1 MNENEIGRPIVPVR
15 NTSRVTVW
23 RGRVFMAPLGYVT
36 MGPNKFGE
44 MIASNGADVL
54 VMKEVGTVLDEEG

>member
-1 MNENEIGRPIVPVR
+1 MNPENEIGRPILPVK

-36 MGPNKFGE
+36 MGPNKFGD
-44 MIASNGADVL
+44 MIASNGLDVV
-54 VMKEVGTVLDEEG
+54 VMTEVGTVLDED

>member
-1 MNENEIGRPIVPVR
+1 MNENEIGRPILPVK

-44 MIASNGADVL
+44 MIATNGLDIR
-54 VMKEVGTVLDEEG
+54 VMTEVGTVLDED